1 MAARAAFRYRL
12 RHDGYHTGVPVV
24 KQWVCGMDYLDWS
37 LYLKFFVGLMAIINP
52 LGLLPVFVSLTNQQS
67 ADERRRT
74 NVTAN
79 LAVMVILWVA
89 MLFGKLILDAFDI
102 SIASFRIAGG
112 ALIIL
117 IAWSMLQGKLGEVR
131 RNREEAGESVAKE
144 SIAVVPLALP
154 LMAGPGAISSTIV
167 YASQYSHPA
176 QLLGLALVVPLF
188 AFASWMVFR
197 AAPLLIRIMGY
208 TGVNVVTRIMGL
220 IMMSLGIEIVVAGI
234 KQMFPVL
241 A

>member
-1 MAARAAFRYRL
+1 MHSL
-12 RHDGYHTGVPVV
+12 E
-24 KQWVCGMDYLDWS
+24 WS
-37 LYLKFFVGLMAIINP
+37 LYLKFFIGLTAIINP
-52 LGLLPVFVSLTNQQS
+52 LGLLPVFVSLTSQQTPE
-67 ADERRRT
+67 ERQRT
-74 NVTAN
+74 NTIAN
-79 LAVMVILWVA
+79 IAVMLILWVA

-112 ALIIL
+112 ALIVL

-131 RNREEAGESVAKE
+131 RNSEEKGESVAKE

-167 YASQYSHPA
+167 YASQYHRPE
-176 QLLGLALVVPLF
+176 QLLGLALVVPVF
-188 AFASWMVFR
+188 ACASWLVFR
-197 AAPLLIRIMGY
+197 AAPLLFRLMGR
-208 TGVNVVTRIMGL
+208 TGINVVTRIMGL

-234 KQMFPVL
+234 KQMFPAL